1 MENIMILIIVVFF
14 ASLLQA
20 STGFGFSI
28 VGTPFLLLLLPAQSA
43 IQLNIILSLCL
54 SMFMIYSI
62 RNEVNFPLLKRLIL
76 GSLIGIV
83 PGLLLYLFLNIDIF
97 KIIVGTMIILLTILL
112 IARVTIKQTN
122 RRDAVA
128 GGIAGLLTT
137 SIGVP
142 GPPLLLYFSS
152 TSLDKTAL
160 RSTTLAY
167 YLFIYLISLVMQISF
182 GGTNAEVWTSSLIAL
197 IPLVAGIVLGQYL
210 FKWINQRVFRIIT
223 YVILLFTGCYMLI
236 GS

>member
-112 IARVTIKQTN
+112 IAKVTIKQTN